1 MKFSRANLDQ
11 KLLLSRAE
19 NEAKK
24 ILLKDKS
31 RTYEQ
36 ILEACLYGQAAEVY
50 LMSIGYPDDTRPFR
64 DVKEL
69 DDTPVEV
76 KVTKHI
82 GNVPYVLD
90 RCAERIAEKWREHP
104 TRVYVWIND
113 TESDDYELNGIYDWN
128 GRGWIKK

>member
-19 NEAKK
+19 KEANK

-36 ILEACLYGQAAEVY
+36 ILKACLYGQAAEVY
-50 LMSIGYPDDTRPFR
+50 LLSIGYIDDTKDYKDLFEP
-64 DVKEL
+64 DNTSIEI
-69 DDTPVEV
+69 